1 MSEFAAER
9 DGSDPGG
16 IAAGGVARADG
27 TGGAETGAG
36 SGRTDGLSVLDR
48 ALYALFSRHA
58 DTRRHA
64 LDRKRYR
71 GAAMA
76 TSFDVYVARAYG
88 LSWLACLAVLGWTL
102 VVASAVPPAT
112 VAGAVGGVLGT
123 SAPVASPSRLHVAA
137 VAAGVAG
144 TAAKYATVRLAGER
158 IRLRTRARRGGIE
171 RTLPGAAR
179 FLHALSS
186 GSDGPRAMLRRV
198 ADNDAYGETAV
209 SVRTALT
216 TASLT
221 GSLNRG
227 IGRVARD
234 TPSRDALAPFLLKFR
249 EHAAQGDDALSGYL
263 RLESRMLGHR
273 GEQARE
279 RNADLM
285 ELVAEL
291 FVVLLVLPAL
301 FVIVLTVMSVL
312 APGLS
317 AEIATPLGVTTKRAI
332 AVYGAA
338 AFVVVV
344 GIAAGAMVSD
354 LRPTDQR
361 IEYRLPRSPT
371 ALLRSV
377 PINPA
382 SAAVALL
389 PVGGLAL
396 VGLSAAGVDPVN
408 AIVLGYA
415 AYALPV
421 GGVALRRGRLDDAK
435 DREIS
440 EFVHAVAG
448 HVALGRPLSIA
459 VDRVARDVDLG
470 PLTADV
476 ADLSFALGLATGPD
490 AELRAGAL
498 DRFTRRVGTPLAA
511 QTIGLVSG
519 ALDAGSDADAVF
531 ETLQAEVGRLHHE
544 KRALRANMF
553 VYVAVGWT
561 TALLVVG
568 IVVAVNLTVLD
579 GFADLASLSTGGGT
593 LDPTA
598 VDPERDARRFYV
610 VAQATVFASGLFAG
624 AADRGGY
631 SMLLHSGA
639 LVTVCLLAFAVA
651 GVI

>member
-1 MSEFAAER
+1 MSDLALGEDGARVGRSSGTSADASTAESSEAAN
-9 DGSDPGG
+9 
-16 IAAGGVARADG
+16 
-27 TGGAETGAG
+27 
-36 SGRTDGLSVLDR
+36 GLSVLDR

-58 DTRRHA
+58 DSRRHA
-64 LDRKRYR
+64 TDRKRYR

-76 TSFDVYVARAYG
+76 TSFDVYVARTYG
-88 LSWLACLAVLGWTL
+88 LSWVVCLGVLAWTL
-102 VVASAVPPAT
+102 VVGSALPAASLDRVVAPAVAL
-112 VAGAVGGVLGT
+112 GVPL
-123 SAPVASPSRLHVAA
+123 PSPSRLHVAA
-137 VAAGVAG
+137 LAAGVAG
-144 TAAKYATVRLAGER
+144 TVAKYGTVRLAGA
-158 IRLRTRARRGGIE
+158 RLRWRTAARRSDIE

-179 FLHALSS
+179 YLHALSS

-216 TASLT
+216 TAALT
-221 GSLNRG
+221 GSLNEG

-249 EHAAQGDDALSGYL
+249 EHAAQGGDALSGYL
-263 RLESRMLGHR
+263 RLESRMLGR
-273 GEQARE
+273 RSEQARE
-279 RNADLM
+279 RNADVM

-317 AEIATPLGVTTKRAI
+317 AEVVTPFGTTTKRAV

-338 AFVVVV
+338 AFVLVV
-344 GIAAGAMVSD
+344 GAVAAVVVSD
-354 LRPTDQR
+354 LRPAAQR
-361 IEYRLPRSPT
+361 ASYALPRDPA

-377 PINPA
+377 ASNPA
-382 SAAVALL
+382 SAAVVASPLGALAL
-389 PVGGLAL
+389 GGLL
-396 VGLSAAGVDPVN
+396 AAGVGHAN
-408 AIVLGYA
+408 AVLLGYA
-415 AYALPV
+415 AFAVPV
-421 GGVALRRGRLDDAK
+421 GLVDLRRGRIDDAK

-440 EFVHAVAG
+440 DFVHAVAG
-448 HVALGRPLSIA
+448 HVALGRPLSEA

-470 PLTADV
+470 PLSGDV
-476 ADLSFALGLATGPD
+476 ADLAFALGLASRQEGD
-490 AELRAGAL
+490 LRTGAL
-498 DRFTRRVGTPLAA
+498 ERFVDRVGTPLAA
-511 QTIGLVSG
+511 QTVGLVSG
-519 ALDAGSDADAVF
+519 ALDAGSDAEAVF
-531 ETLQAEVGRLHHE
+531 ETLQAEVGRLYHE

-579 GFADLASLSTGGGT
+579 GFADLASLSTSGGT

-598 VDPERDARRFYV
+598 VDPERDRRRFYV

-631 SMLLHSGA
+631 AMLLHSGA
-639 LVTVCLLAFAVA
+639 LVTVCYTVFAVA
-651 GVI
+651 GLL